1 MKIVID
7 TNVLMA
13 GILKDSI
20 VRKILLSDNFYFFIP
35 EHGIWS
41 FDTHFQKQKEIFVIT
56 TKDIINN
63 YRKIIEKF

>member
-20 VRKILLSDNFYFFIP
+20 VRKILLSDNFYFF
-35 EHGIWS
+35 S
-41 FDTHFQKQKEIFVIT
+41 LSDF
-56 TKDIINN
+56 
-63 YRKIIEKF
+63 